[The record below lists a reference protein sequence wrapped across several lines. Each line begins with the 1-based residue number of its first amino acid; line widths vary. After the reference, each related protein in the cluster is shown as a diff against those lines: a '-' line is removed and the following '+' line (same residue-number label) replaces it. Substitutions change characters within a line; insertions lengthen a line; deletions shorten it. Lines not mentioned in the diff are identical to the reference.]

1 MVFRLMISN
10 IYLRIPWWMKN
21 RVKLMKFNRTTQVLK
36 KRLLKSLD
44 KLGNKYNNKLNKKKK
59 KKDKKKEKFKKKM
72 KKN

>member
-10 IYLRIPWWMKN
+10 IYLRIQWLMKN
-21 RVKLMKFNRTTQVLK
+21 RVKLIKFNWTQVLK

>member
-10 IYLRIPWWMKN
+10 IYLRIQWRMKN
-21 RVKLMKFNRTTQVLK
+21 RVKLMKFNRTQVLK

-44 KLGNKYNNKLNKKKK
+44 KLGNKYNKKLNKKKK